1 MNSLRK
7 IKICSM
13 KLWQKFILLN
23 FLIYKIFKKLI
34 HKRCTQEWLNLL
46 TLTKM
51 WLWKKNRQLGR
62 WLICKLEL
70 STFKISS
77 RERPRLSKSLSS
89 KMQMFSL
96 RWSSLKKTLSNVRMR
111 EQRNT
116 SVVLLVMLGQQQQ
129 INLLETRL
137 EKISILMVE
146 MLEVIQT
153 ITDLVLETITL
164 VKMES

>member
-1 MNSLRK
+1 
-7 IKICSM
+7 
-13 KLWQKFILLN
+13 
-23 FLIYKIFKKLI
+23 
-34 HKRCTQEWLNLL
+34 
-46 TLTKM
+46 
-51 WLWKKNRQLGR
+51 
-62 WLICKLEL
+62 
-70 STFKISS
+70 
-77 RERPRLSKSLSS
+77 
-89 KMQMFSL
+89 
-96 RWSSLKKTLSNVRMR
+96 MR

-164 VKMES
+164 VKNGELILAKEQIEKMQRRIQI

>member
-1 MNSLRK
+1 
-7 IKICSM
+7 
-13 KLWQKFILLN
+13 
-23 FLIYKIFKKLI
+23 
-34 HKRCTQEWLNLL
+34 
-46 TLTKM
+46 
-51 WLWKKNRQLGR
+51 
-62 WLICKLEL
+62 
-70 STFKISS
+70 
-77 RERPRLSKSLSS
+77 
-89 KMQMFSL
+89 MQMFSL

-137 EKISILMVE
+137 EKISILMAE

-153 ITDLVLETITL
+153 ITDLVVETITL

>member
-1 MNSLRK
+1 
-7 IKICSM
+7 
-13 KLWQKFILLN
+13 
-23 FLIYKIFKKLI
+23 
-34 HKRCTQEWLNLL
+34 
-46 TLTKM
+46 
-51 WLWKKNRQLGR
+51 
-62 WLICKLEL
+62 
-70 STFKISS
+70 
-77 RERPRLSKSLSS
+77 
-89 KMQMFSL
+89 
-96 RWSSLKKTLSNVRMR
+96 MR

>member
-1 MNSLRK
+1 
-7 IKICSM
+7 
-13 KLWQKFILLN
+13 
-23 FLIYKIFKKLI
+23 
-34 HKRCTQEWLNLL
+34 
-46 TLTKM
+46 
-51 WLWKKNRQLGR
+51 
-62 WLICKLEL
+62 
-70 STFKISS
+70 
-77 RERPRLSKSLSS
+77 
-89 KMQMFSL
+89 MQMFSL

>member
-1 MNSLRK
+1 
-7 IKICSM
+7 
-13 KLWQKFILLN
+13 
-23 FLIYKIFKKLI
+23 
-34 HKRCTQEWLNLL
+34 
-46 TLTKM
+46 
-51 WLWKKNRQLGR
+51 
-62 WLICKLEL
+62 
-70 STFKISS
+70 
-77 RERPRLSKSLSS
+77 
-89 KMQMFSL
+89 
-96 RWSSLKKTLSNVRMR
+96 MR

-153 ITDLVLETITL
+153 ITDLVVETITL

>member
-1 MNSLRK
+1 
-7 IKICSM
+7 
-13 KLWQKFILLN
+13 
-23 FLIYKIFKKLI
+23 
-34 HKRCTQEWLNLL
+34 
-46 TLTKM
+46 
-51 WLWKKNRQLGR
+51 
-62 WLICKLEL
+62 
-70 STFKISS
+70 
-77 RERPRLSKSLSS
+77 
-89 KMQMFSL
+89 MQMFSL

-137 EKISILMVE
+137 EKISILMAE